1 MESRQ
6 GVIPWARA
14 LLPFGIALAALALFG
29 AAFVTAGLAG
39 WGTPAANEQ
48 AIGEVS
54 RWCERVAP
62 GLLREPVNTL
72 ANLGFVAVGLT
83 IFGILARDERL
94 GRRTVVSP
102 EGSRTVGRFV
112 GNTPTALLYAAA
124 ATFLGPGSMLMHGS
138 HLRLG
143 AWLDNASMVAYVL
156 VPWLVNVVTLASW
169 RDRRLFG
176 TYVVLLA
183 AYAAG
188 YWFIGPDLGIGL
200 DLFELSIALWI
211 ISEVLFRWWAPGPR
225 SAALRAGSGLVGLAL
240 AGAFGLLP
248 KIVADPAHYWW
259 VALFWLP
266 ALLVRRP
273 AGERRRYTP
282 WFFLGFGAFFAAY
295 AIWTTGTASN
305 PLCAP
310 DSPLQAHAIWH
321 LLDAAAAGC
330 FFVFLRT
337 GRSTEPRP
345 RPASG

>member
-6 GVIPWARA
+6 AVIPWARA

-102 EGSRTVGRFV
+102 EGSRTVDRFV

-143 AWLDNASMVAYVL
+143 AWLDNVSMVAYVL
-156 VPWLVNVVTLASW
+156 VP
-169 RDRRLFG
+169 
-176 TYVVLLA
+176 
-183 AYAAG
+183 
-188 YWFIGPDLGIGL
+188 
-200 DLFELSIALWI
+200 
-211 ISEVLFRWWAPGPR
+211 
-225 SAALRAGSGLVGLAL
+225 
-240 AGAFGLLP
+240 
-248 KIVADPAHYWW
+248 
-259 VALFWLP
+259 
-266 ALLVRRP
+266 
-273 AGERRRYTP
+273 
-282 WFFLGFGAFFAAY
+282 
-295 AIWTTGTASN
+295 
-305 PLCAP
+305 
-310 DSPLQAHAIWH
+310 
-321 LLDAAAAGC
+321 
-330 FFVFLRT
+330 
-337 GRSTEPRP
+337 
-345 RPASG
+345 